1 MIKQYIS
8 MESEEICGYFVTEQQ
23 KKIWNIEIN
32 ILVEFMRVCNKNNLK
47 FFVAHG
53 TLLGAVRHKGFI
65 PWDDD
70 IDVNMPRKDFDKLV
84 KISKKEF
91 EQPFFFQVVSN
102 DKNSFSGTGKLRISS
117 ATGMDFQDIGINT
130 NNGLFIDVF
139 PMDGIIENE
148 KKRKKQSKK
157 VENYRGL
164 LSAKIYGEKLDYY
177 HEYEKKQWEKL
188 IKKAKLFPK
197 KYLIYKFNKWCK
209 KYSKSETEREGI
221 ISFITDYT
229 CCYWYK
235 KDYEDLILLDF
246 ETIKVPAPKN
256 YQRCLSI
263 KWGDYMKMPDDNVKG
278 KKHCDVIMDPDVP
291 YAEYNIDKF
300 MLEKID
306 FSKKI
311 VIYGAGKLA
320 EEFFMKYHDKIKIE
334 GVYDSNI
341 DKLGED
347 FFKMKIKNGKQL
359 GISAN
364 KDVNIIIASMAF
376 RDIED
381 SLRGK
386 GFEKIY
392 IYLPGRK
399 YKL

>member
-177 HEYEKKQWEKL
+177 HEYEKKQ
-188 IKKAKLFPK
+188 
-197 KYLIYKFNKWCK
+197 
-209 KYSKSETEREGI
+209 
-221 ISFITDYT
+221 
-229 CCYWYK
+229 
-235 KDYEDLILLDF
+235 
-246 ETIKVPAPKN
+246 
-256 YQRCLSI
+256 
-263 KWGDYMKMPDDNVKG
+263 
-278 KKHCDVIMDPDVP
+278 
-291 YAEYNIDKF
+291 
-300 MLEKID
+300 
-306 FSKKI
+306 
-311 VIYGAGKLA
+311 
-320 EEFFMKYHDKIKIE
+320 
-334 GVYDSNI
+334 
-341 DKLGED
+341 
-347 FFKMKIKNGKQL
+347 
-359 GISAN
+359 
-364 KDVNIIIASMAF
+364 
-376 RDIED
+376 
-381 SLRGK
+381 
-386 GFEKIY
+386 
-392 IYLPGRK
+392 
-399 YKL
+399 

>member
-1 MIKQYIS
+1 MIKQYVS
-8 MESEEICGYFVTEQQ
+8 MEPEEICGYFVTEQQ

-32 ILVEFMRVCNKNNLK
+32 ILVEFMRVCNKNKLK
-47 FFVAHG
+47 YFVAHG

-84 KISKKEF
+84 KLSKKEF
-91 EQPFFFQVVSN
+91 EEPFFFQVVSN
-102 DKNSFSGTGKLRISS
+102 DKNSFSGTGKLRIST
-117 ATGMDFQDIGINT
+117 ATGMDFQDIGANT

-139 PMDGIIENE
+139 PMDGIIEDE

-157 VENYRGL
+157 VESYRGL
-164 LSAKIYGEKLDYY
+164 LLAKIYGERLDYY
-177 HEYEKKQWEKL
+177 HQYEKDEWEKL
-188 IKKAKLFPK
+188 TKKAKLFSQN
-197 KYLIYKFNKWCK
+197 YLIYKFNKWCK
-209 KYSKSETEREGI
+209 KYSNSTIEREGI

-235 KDYEDLILLDF
+235 EDYENLIMLDF
-246 ETIKVPAPKN
+246 ETIKVPAPQN

-263 KWGDYMKMPDDNVKG
+263 KWGDYMKMPNDNVKG
-278 KKHCDVIMDPDVP
+278 KKHGDVIMDPDIP

-300 MLEKID
+300 MLEKIE
-306 FSKKI
+306 SSTPN

-320 EEFFMKYHDKIKIE
+320 EEFLKKYNGKIKIE
-334 GVYDSNI
+334 EVYDSNI
-341 DKLGED
+341 DKVGNE
-347 FFKMKIKNGKQL
+347 FFGKKIKNGKDL
-359 GISAN
+359 IKSMN
-364 KDVNIIIASMAF
+364 KNVNIIITSMGF
-376 RDIED
+376 RDIEA
-381 SLRGK
+381 SLSCN

>member
-148 KKRKKQSKK
+148 KKRKKTMGKINKKSK
-157 VENYRGL
+157 V
-164 LSAKIYGEKLDYY
+164 
-177 HEYEKKQWEKL
+177 
-188 IKKAKLFPK
+188 
-197 KYLIYKFNKWCK
+197 
-209 KYSKSETEREGI
+209 
-221 ISFITDYT
+221 IS
-229 CCYWYK
+229 
-235 KDYEDLILLDF
+235 
-246 ETIKVPAPKN
+246 
-256 YQRCLSI
+256 
-263 KWGDYMKMPDDNVKG
+263 
-278 KKHCDVIMDPDVP
+278 
-291 YAEYNIDKF
+291 
-300 MLEKID
+300 
-306 FSKKI
+306 
-311 VIYGAGKLA
+311 
-320 EEFFMKYHDKIKIE
+320 
-334 GVYDSNI
+334 
-341 DKLGED
+341 
-347 FFKMKIKNGKQL
+347 
-359 GISAN
+359 
-364 KDVNIIIASMAF
+364 
-376 RDIED
+376 
-381 SLRGK
+381 
-386 GFEKIY
+386 
-392 IYLPGRK
+392 
-399 YKL
+399 

>member
-8 MESEEICGYFVTEQQ
+8 MESEEICGYFVTAQQ

-32 ILVEFMRVCNKNNLK
+32 ILVEFMRVCDKNNLK

-91 EQPFFFQVVSN
+91 EKPYFFQVVSN
-102 DKNSFSGTGKLRISS
+102 DKNSFSGIGKLRIST
-117 ATGMDFQDIGINT
+117 ATGMDIQDIGANT
-130 NNGLFIDVF
+130 NNGLFIDIF

-148 KKRKKQSKK
+148 KKRKKQSQK
-157 VENYRGL
+157 VEKYRGL
-164 LSAKIYGEKLDYY
+164 LSAKIYGKKLEYY
-177 HEYEKKQWEKL
+177 HHYEKKEWERL
-188 IKKAKLFPK
+188 TQKASLYSKN
-197 KYLIYKFNKWCK
+197 YLIYKFNKWCK
-209 KYSKSETEREGI
+209 KYTNSKTEKEGI
-221 ISFITDYT
+221 ISFITDYE

-235 KDYEDLILLDF
+235 EDYEELIMLDF

-256 YQRCLSI
+256 YQRCLKI
-263 KWGDYMKMPDDNVKG
+263 KWGDYMKLPEDNVKG

-291 YAEYNIDKF
+291 FAEYNIKKF
-300 MLEKID
+300 ILEKID
-306 FSKKI
+306 VSKKN

-320 EEFFMKYHDKIKIE
+320 EDFFLQYKDKIKIE
-334 GVYDSNI
+334 EVYDSNI
-341 DKLGED
+341 GKVGKN
-347 FFKMKIKNGKQL
+347 FFEIQVKSGRELIL
-359 GISAN
+359 SEN
-364 KDVNIIIASMAF
+364 KDTNIIIASMAF
-376 RDIED
+376 KNIED
-381 SLRGK
+381 VLRDK
-386 GFEKIY
+386 GFEKLY

-399 YKL
+399 YKI